1 MEKRKTE
8 PTSVRWSGQV
18 RIKTLYKWRLDWRV
32 IPSPP
37 IWSPYILFHQQQLF
51 LFIFLFLNNYR
62 IDTLLIFFGG
72 VGECKAFMRATR
84 GADNE
89 YCVVRIT
96 VKSKMRRIRPFF
108 PLKVIFSVMSRLN
121 FAGHFDTLDPSGLS
135 LGYPRS
141 LRRQLPCRPWH
152 DSRCS
157 WLTSSPPPV
166 RLSRQRHPPRHHG
179 LELSEGGGP
188 ALLHLLHCHPPETEV
203 EAAHVNCQTTWLA
216 RQWWWGLL
224 TEEHLELCQGLRG
237 SCRRRLRGQPKEN
250 PKDSKCPVKL
260 SLEMTEKITFSG
272 IKV

>member
-51 LFIFLFLNNYR
+51 FFIFLFLNNYR

-121 FAGHFDTLDPSGLS
+121 FAGHFDTLWCSWPFRTFFRLSSKLASATALQTLARCQVLLADLFTSFGSTLSAKASATALSSVRVEVEGLLFFTS
-135 LGYPRS
+135 SIATPQKQKS
-141 LRRQLPCRPWH
+141 RQLMSIVKR
-152 DSRCS
+152 R
-157 WLTSSPPPV
+157 
-166 RLSRQRHPPRHHG
+166 
-179 LELSEGGGP
+179 
-188 ALLHLLHCHPPETEV
+188 
-203 EAAHVNCQTTWLA
+203 LA

-224 TEEHLELCQGLRG
+224 TEEHLELCQGLRAVAGAGFEG
-237 SCRRRLRGQPKEN
+237 SLKKIQKG
-250 PKDSKCPVKL
+250 
-260 SLEMTEKITFSG
+260 LEH
-272 IKV
+272 